1 MQLHVGIVDADRLMR
16 NKGLLEATPV
26 SSQTLLLQR
35 VYELELVDAEI
46 THKAGHELLE
56 EFLKVCEVLAD

>member
-16 NKGLLEATPV
+16 YKGLLEATPI

-35 VYELELVDAEI
+35 GNELELVNAEI
-46 THKAGHELLE
+46 AYKAGHELLE
-56 EFLKVCEVLAD
+56 EFLEVCEVLFD